1 MIQESLKPEVGLSG
15 RLYKLW
21 GNANISIK
29 LITHLDED
37 GLELWLCALRNDL
50 NGPKVP
56 PVVPSL
62 LDLAPVVLD
71 LLARNLDL
79 LGTIV
84 SIIEAYFLL
93 DAPGLLQVINKIG
106 YTRLIY

>member
-1 MIQESLKPEVGLSG
+1 L
-15 RLYKLW
+15 RDYT
-21 GNANISIK
+21 NIFVK

-37 GLELWLCALRNDL
+37 GLELWLCALRNDI
-50 NGPKVP
+50 NGRT
-56 PVVPSL
+56 VPSL
-62 LDLAPVVLD
+62 LDLAPAAFD